1 MIFIRVAD
9 AGIKVMLKI
18 LLLSLNI
25 KLSERY
31 LITGQRTLLF
41 ITLLVI
47 LSSFLFL
54 FVLKTNKSEKTF
66 GTYTIVMI

>member
-31 LITGQRTLLF
+31 LITGQHTLLF

-47 LSSFLFL
+47 CHRFYSSLS
-54 FVLKTNKSEKTF
+54 LKQIKVKKSVVHTLL
-66 GTYTIVMI
+66 